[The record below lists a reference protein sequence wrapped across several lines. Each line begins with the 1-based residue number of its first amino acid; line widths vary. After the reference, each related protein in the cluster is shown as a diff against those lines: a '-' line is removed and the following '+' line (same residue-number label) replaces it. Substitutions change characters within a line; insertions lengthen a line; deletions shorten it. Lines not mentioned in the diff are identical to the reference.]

1 MSNLSELL
9 PSGGGQNVVEFTAS
23 GTVASGKPVILNTNG
38 TVTQVAESTVSSTLP
53 IGTLQTASTLGQG
66 EYLDVKADP
75 NNNDRWI
82 YAYKDNA
89 GKDVYVRVFTL
100 SGTTWTASPEQQI
113 YNGTSQEM
121 IGVAWLGDTDGK
133 FIVCYD
139 NQSSE
144 QKARVGTVSGSAGS
158 ESFTLGTEQSVS
170 SSS

>member
-23 GTVASGKPVILNTNG
+23 GTAASGKPVILNTNG

-113 YNGTSQEM
+113 YNGTSQ
-121 IGVAWLGDTDGK
+121 
-133 FIVCYD
+133 
-139 NQSSE
+139 S
-144 QKARVGTVSGSAGS
+144 
-158 ESFTLGTEQSVS
+158 
-170 SSS
+170 